1 MITKNNT
8 FGEVAGALANLDG
21 IVSIQEIINTIN
33 QISNFKSKTIRG
45 IDRSAADVYKPFDE
59 KSHAKLESLYVDM
72 TYQRRIRLKPIL
84 N

>member
-59 KSHAKLESLYVDM
+59 KINYKNFLFLWFRNSQKM
-72 TYQRRIRLKPIL
+72 TISFH
-84 N
+84 